1 MFVPY
6 SPTMAEQ
13 KLGTAVV
20 TAPKARSSALVFT
33 TLTLL
38 L

>member
-20 TAPKARSSALVFT
+20 KAPKAPSSALVFT

-38 L
+38 V